1 MAPRLPHP
9 GPDRVIWGDFPNE
22 SLSKPHNAAGPP
34 KENFVT
40 PASIAPAAVDGTALA
55 SASISEDKLDT
66 SVQAKLNAGNSPI
79 ADASSTSKGV
89 IQLSGD
95 LGGTAAA
102 PTVPGLTG
110 KADLAH
116 VHGIAAIT
124 NLQAALDAKA
134 DQTTVTTALASK
146 SDTGHTHSIGDT
158 SGLQTA
164 LDGKASQ
171 STTYTKLEVDTALAA
186 KPDATN
192 TYTKTEIDTSL
203 AGKASTSHAHVV
215 PDITNLQTSLDA
227 KADQVALTTGLAGK
241 ANTVH
246 THAIADVTN
255 LQSNLDLKAD
265 QLTTYTKSEVDT
277 ALAAK
282 PDTTNTY
289 TKTEVDTALSSK
301 AAVVHTHKQTF
312 PYSQAGTLALKT
324 GTFRLYN
331 DSDASWTI
339 VGVRATV
346 GSAPTG
352 ASIIVDVNVNGTTI
366 FTTQGNRPSIASTEF
381 TSGFVSSM
389 DITSVPVGDYMTV
402 DIDQVG
408 STLPGS
414 DLCVQVMVN

>member
-1 MAPRLPHP
+1 LTPRLPQP
-9 GPDRVIWGDFPNE
+9 GSDQGTWGDILNE
-22 SLSKPHNAAGPP
+22 YLSQSHKADGTLKDNI
-34 KENFVT
+34 VT

-55 SASISEDKLDT
+55 SSSISEDKLDT
-66 SVQAKLNAGNSPI
+66 AVQAKLNASLIPI
-79 ADASSTSKGV
+79 ADATTSSKGLL
-89 IQLSGD
+89 QLAGD
-95 LGGTAAA
+95 LGGTASA
-102 PTVPGLTG
+102 PTVPGLSSKTNIG
-110 KADLAH
+110 HTHTIDAVA
-116 VHGIAAIT
+116 
-124 NLQAALDAKA
+124 NLQTALDAKA
-134 DQTTVTTALASK
+134 DQTTTYSK
-146 SDTGHTHSIGDT
+146 T
-158 SGLQTA
+158 
-164 LDGKASQ
+164 
-171 STTYTKLEVDTALAA
+171 EVDTALA
-186 KPDATN
+186 
-192 TYTKTEIDTSL
+192 
-203 AGKASTSHAHVV
+203 GKAAAS
-215 PDITNLQTSLDA
+215 
-227 KADQVALTTGLAGK
+227 
-241 ANTVH
+241 H

-282 PDTTNTY
+282 PDSTNTY

-301 AAVVHTHKQTF
+301 APVVHTHKQTF

-352 ASIIVDVNVNGTTI
+352 ASIIIDVNVNGTTI

-381 TSGFVSSM
+381 TSGFVSSV
-389 DITSVPVGDYMTV
+389 DSTSVPVGAYITV

-414 DLCVQVMVN
+414 DLGVQVMVN